1 MADGTGRVAG
11 KVALVTG
18 AASGLGA
25 ASARRL
31 AAEGAKVMLTDV
43 SADAGRAVADQI
55 EDAGGEAAFE
65 PHDVTSQSEW
75 ERIVAATTQRFGRL
89 DILVNNAGVS
99 GGPQELM
106 TLDLETWRRVLAV
119 NLDGVFLG
127 MRCAGPAI
135 AQTVAQ
141 SAAQTTAQT
150 TAQSGGGSIIN
161 ISSILGKV
169 GQAGAAAYC
178 ASKGGVALL
187 TKAAALEWAPLG
199 IRVNSVHPGYIET
212 PMVSGA
218 LQQAENANEMRD
230 MIISRHALAR
240 FGVPREIADAVLF
253 LASDESSFVT
263 GAELVVDGGYT
274 AQ

>member
-1 MADGTGRVAG
+1 MAERGGRVAG

-31 AAEGAKVMLTDV
+31 AQEGAKVMLTDV
-43 SADAGRAVADQI
+43 AADAGRAVADRI
-55 EDAGGEAAFE
+55 AGDGGEAAFE
-65 PHDVTSQSEW
+65 THDVTSVGDW
-75 ERIVAATTQRFGRL
+75 ERVVAATTERFGRV
-89 DILVNNAGVS
+89 DVLVNNAGVS
-99 GGPQELM
+99 GGMQELM
-106 TLDLETWRRVLAV
+106 TLDYETWRRVLAV
-119 NLDGVFLG
+119 NLDGVFFGL
-127 MRCAGPAI
+127 RYAGPAI
-135 AQTVAQ
+135 A
-141 SAAQTTAQT
+141 AA
-150 TAQSGGGSIIN
+150 GGGSIVN

-169 GQAGAAAYC
+169 GMAGAAAYC

-199 IRVNSVHPGYIET
+199 IRVNSVHPGFIDT

-218 LQQAENANEMRD
+218 LQALENANEMTD
-230 MIISRHALAR
+230 LIVSRHALAR
-240 FGVPREIADAVLF
+240 LGAPREIGDAVLF
-253 LASDESSFVT
+253 LASDESSFMT

>member
-1 MADGTGRVAG
+1 MAERAGRRVEG

-25 ASARRL
+25 ATARRL
-31 AAEGAKVMLTDV
+31 ALEGAKVMLTDI
-43 SADAGRAVADQI
+43 SAEAGRTVADQI
-55 EDAGGEAAFE
+55 EDAGGEAAFAT
-65 PHDVTSQSEW
+65 HDVANQSDW
-75 ERIVAATTQRFGRL
+75 EDVVGATTERFGRL

-99 GGPQELM
+99 GGMQELM
-106 TLDLETWRRVLAV
+106 SLEYDAWRRLMSV

-127 MRCAGPAI
+127 LRFAGPAI
-135 AQTVAQ
+135 ART
-141 SAAQTTAQT
+141 
-150 TAQSGGGSIIN
+150 GGGSIIN
-161 ISSILGKV
+161 LSSILGKV
-169 GQAGAAAYC
+169 GMPGAAAYC

-199 IRVNSVHPGYIET
+199 IRVNSVHPGFIDT

-218 LQQAENANEMRD
+218 LQQAENGNEMRD

-240 FGVPREIADAVLF
+240 FGVPHEIADAVLF
-253 LASDESSFVT
+253 LASDESSFIT